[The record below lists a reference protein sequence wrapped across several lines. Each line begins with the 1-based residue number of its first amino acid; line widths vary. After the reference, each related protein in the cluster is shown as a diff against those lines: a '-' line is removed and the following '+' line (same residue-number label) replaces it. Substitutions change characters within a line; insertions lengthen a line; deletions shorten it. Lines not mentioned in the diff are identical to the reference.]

1 MDEYRERIDY
11 DWFVHFI
18 ENEMSPKHIRS
29 DGHKNL
35 QHNEEGKKPSS
46 SGFSWFNPEY
56 DWDDPE
62 GYAFCSREFS

>member
-1 MDEYRERIDY
+1 
-11 DWFVHFI
+11 
-18 ENEMSPKHIRS
+18 MSPKHIRS